1 MDQFAETLDKIGSFG
16 KYQVF
21 ICGLLAFS
29 TVPNGF
35 LVMAP
40 VFTQNTPQHYCRIP
54 QLEKLATQQDFSL
67 PLEKNKEGVFAK
79 SQCKRIHK
87 SNCYRYSD
95 IGFTWNGTSAIPMH
109 TNNSN
114 RVILDCNHG
123 WVYEGDRTTLATE
136 WDIVCDDAWLLP
148 LTTTL
153 YMIGFLIG
161 SFISGIFSDRYGRRP
176 TFLLGTVAMYA
187 CIGLNSFSVNIYM
200 YMATFFGC
208 GVTALI
214 NYMAA
219 FVLASEIIHVSKR
232 SLIGSLETTGFS
244 VGYMVL
250 VPAAY
255 LITDWQWLVRIQVIF
270 GVIFIPYYWWLPES
284 PLWLMCS
291 GKVEE
296 AMVIMRKIAK
306 INGKTICTLLQK
318 SDEKEKPQEKAVQKF
333 TYLDMLK
340 HSSIRKRSL
349 VMFYIWFMVSMVY
362 YCISLNTSNLGGNK
376 FINCFVAAAVE
387 IPSYVLSCFS
397 LELVGRR
404 CVLSLFLC
412 ISAITLGIS
421 PFLKAVS
428 ETLMIAGAMTSKF
441 FISACFNISYL
452 FCGELFPTLMRN
464 MSIGA
469 SSTAARVGSIASPY
483 LIFLGQQTNFY
494 SPYLIMAS
502 FGLSAAG
509 LCLLLPE
516 TKSIPLP
523 ETMEDAEELE
533 RFESKMLKSN
543 KFQSTYMDIEPVVL

>member
-1 MDQFAETLDKIGSFG
+1 MDQFAETMEKIGSFG
-16 KYQVF
+16 KYQLF
-21 ICGLLAFS
+21 ICGLLVFS

-54 QLEKLATQQDFSL
+54 QLEELATQQNISRDSTEYQTWLDFSL

-79 SQCKRIHK
+79 SQCK
-87 SNCYRYSD
+87 RYSD

-114 RVILDCNHG
+114 RVILDCDHG

-136 WDIVCDDAWLLP
+136 WNIVCDDAWLLP
-148 LTTTL
+148 LTMTL
-153 YMIGFLIG
+153 YMVGYIFG
-161 SFISGIFSDRYGRRP
+161 SFICGIFSDRYGRRP
-176 TFLLGTVAMYA
+176 TFLLGTAAMYA

-200 YMATFFGC
+200 YIATFCGY
-208 GVTALI
+208 GVTSLI
-214 NYMAA
+214 NFMAA

-232 SLIGSLETTGFS
+232 SLIGCLVSAGFS

-250 VPAAY
+250 APAAY
-255 LITDWQWLVRIQVIF
+255 LITDWRWLIRIQVIF
-270 GVIFIPYYWWLPES
+270 GVLFIPYYWWLPES

-296 AMVIMRKIAK
+296 AMVIMRKIAR
-306 INGKTICTLLQK
+306 INGKKIEDDDIKKLLLLNTG
-318 SDEKEKPQEKAVQKF
+318 EKDKPQEKGVQKF

-349 VMFYIWFMVSMVY
+349 VMFYIWMVVSMVY
-362 YCISLNTSNLGGNK
+362 YGIGLNTSNLGGNM

-387 IPSYVLSCFS
+387 IPSSVLSWLS
-397 LELVGRR
+397 LELIGRR
-404 CVLSLFLC
+404 CVLSSFLC

-421 PFLKAVS
+421 PFLKAGKNFS
-428 ETLMIAGAMTSKF
+428 EPLMIAGAMTSKF
-441 FISACFNISYL
+441 FINGCFNIIFI

-502 FGLSAAG
+502 LGLSAAG

-533 RFESKMLKSN
+533 RLL
-543 KFQSTYMDIEPVVL
+543 T